1 MGRRRRL
8 RRGFYSAEIWEE
20 GYERTAG
27 LLTSQLDHT
36 LITEKGNRF
45 RFAANDQP
53 GNYID
58 LVCSPGTLRGHGGS
72 GTVHHIAFSTPDST
86 SQMEV
91 RSKIMERKMIVTD
104 VLDRKYFTSIYFREP
119 GGVLFEVATA
129 LPGFTVDEDV
139 DQLGEHLQL
148 PEWLEKEKDNLTG
161 KLKPLSLDLTI
172 YK

>member
-1 MGRRRRL
+1 
-8 RRGFYSAEIWEE
+8 
-20 GYERTAG
+20 
-27 LLTSQLDHT
+27 
-36 LITEKGNRF
+36 
-45 RFAANDQP
+45 
-53 GNYID
+53 
-58 LVCSPGTLRGHGGS
+58 
-72 GTVHHIAFSTPDST
+72 
-86 SQMEV
+86 
-91 RSKIMERKMIVTD
+91 MIVTD

-148 PEWLEKEKDNLTG
+148 PEWLDKEKDNLTG

>member
-1 MGRRRRL
+1 
-8 RRGFYSAEIWEE
+8 
-20 GYERTAG
+20 
-27 LLTSQLDHT
+27 
-36 LITEKGNRF
+36 
-45 RFAANDQP
+45 
-53 GNYID
+53 
-58 LVCSPGTLRGHGGS
+58 
-72 GTVHHIAFSTPDST
+72 
-86 SQMEV
+86 
-91 RSKIMERKMIVTD
+91 MIVTD